1 VTRFRNRSEADRER
15 FERVY
20 RQTRMAI
27 LAYLVRRT
35 ESAEDAADMLAEVY
49 LIAWRKL
56 DDLPS
61 GEQARLWLF
70 GVARRVLAN
79 QRRRYRSQDRLA
91 ATLEQTLQLHRRDEQ
106 WAAREEGLSDTGI
119 AALNTLSVSDRELVM
134 LSAWEELSPAEI
146 AVVLS
151 RPAALI
157 RVRLHRARAKLRA
170 RLVDPDSDP
179 DTLLYEG
186 RVIDAA
192 ATATE

>member
-1 VTRFRNRSEADRER
+1 VTRSRSRSEADRER
-15 FERVY
+15 FEHVY
-20 RQTRMAI
+20 RQTRVPI

-35 ESAEDAADMLAEVY
+35 ESAEDAADMFGEVY
-49 LIAWRKL
+49 LIAWRRIT
-56 DDLPS
+56 DLPS

-79 QRRRYRSQDRLA
+79 QRRRYRAQDRLA
-91 ATLEQTLQLHRRDEQ
+91 ATLEETLQFHGRDER
-106 WAAREEGLSDTGI
+106 WVAREEGLSDTI
-119 AALNTLSVSDRELVM
+119 VAALHTLSVSDRELLM

-170 RLVDPDSDP
+170 RLVDPDSEP
-179 DTLLYEG
+179 EALLSES
-186 RVIDAA
+186 RLIDAA
-192 ATATE
+192 ATE

>member
-1 VTRFRNRSEADRER
+1 VTRSRNRSEADRER
-15 FERVY
+15 FEHVY
-20 RQTRMAI
+20 RQTRIAI

-35 ESAEDAADMLAEVY
+35 ESAEDAADMLGEVY
-49 LIAWRKL
+49 LIAWRRIT
-56 DDLPS
+56 DLPS

-79 QRRRYRSQDRLA
+79 QRRRHRSQDQLA
-91 ATLEQTLQLHRRDEQ
+91 VTLEQTLQRHGRDDQ
-106 WAAREEGLSDTGI
+106 WAAREEGLSDTI
-119 AALNTLSVSDRELVM
+119 VAALNTLSASDRELLM

-170 RLVDPDSDP
+170 RLVDPDSEP
-179 DTLLYEG
+179 DTLLSES
-186 RVIDAA
+186 RLIDAA
-192 ATATE
+192 ATE

>member
-1 VTRFRNRSEADRER
+1 VTRSRNRSETDRER
-15 FERVY
+15 FEHVY
-20 RQTRMAI
+20 RQTRIAI

-35 ESAEDAADMLAEVY
+35 ESAEDAADMLGEVY
-49 LIAWRKL
+49 LIAWRRIT
-56 DDLPS
+56 DLPS

-79 QRRRYRSQDRLA
+79 QRRRHRSQDQLA
-91 ATLEQTLQLHRRDEQ
+91 ATLEQTLRPQGREEQ
-106 WAAREEGLSDTGI
+106 WAAREEGLSDTI
-119 AALNTLSVSDRELVM
+119 VAALNTLSVPDRELLM

-170 RLVDPDSDP
+170 RLIDPDSEP
-179 DTLLYEG
+179 EALLSES
-186 RVIDAA
+186 RLIDAA
-192 ATATE
+192 ATE